1 MDADLGFRLAAFV
14 FLMLCSAGFSA
25 SETALFSL
33 PRPRARAMR
42 RQGGAGARISGLLE
56 RPRRLI
62 TSILMGNEIVNIAAS
77 ALFTGAVVAHLP
89 PGGRWLAPALM
100 TPLLMV
106 FGEITPKSLAARHP
120 ERFSRLLAYPV
131 SAFAIVVSPLR
142 WVFLQ
147 MANGVL
153 SCMGAPPR
161 DPQSILMED
170 EFLHLVDAGHA
181 EGELEEG
188 ERELIH
194 NVFGFHDRTAAD
206 VAAPRTDLE
215 CWEIGLPVAEAI
227 ARVRA
232 ATHSRIPVF
241 EGDRDRIVGVL
252 YVKDFLRQAGRKRF
266 GPEERLEKRMLR
278 APLVVPGGMKLDR
291 LFRRF
296 RHERTHLAIVQDEF
310 GGTLGLVTMT
320 DLLEEIFG
328 EIKDEHGEVEEAWIE
343 REEEDSYLCQGRVP
357 LAEFSEASGWELP
370 AYEEANTLGGAVFT
384 MLGRVPSPNESVR
397 LGSVELTVTETSG
410 SRVLRVRA
418 RRREDA

>member
-1 MDADLGFRLAAFV
+1 MDADLVFRLAAFV
-14 FLMLCSAGFSA
+14 FLMFCSAGFSA

-42 RQGGAGARISGLLE
+42 REGGAGERISDLLE

-62 TSILMGNEIVNIAAS
+62 TSILIGNEIVNIAAS
-77 ALFTGAVVAHLP
+77 ALFTGAVVAHLE
-89 PGGRWLAPALM
+89 PGRRWLAPVFM
-100 TPLLMV
+100 TPLLMI
-106 FGEITPKSLAARHP
+106 FGEITPKSLAARYP
-120 ERFSRLLAYPV
+120 ERFSRLLARPV
-131 SAFAIVVSPLR
+131 SAFALVISPLR

-147 MANGVL
+147 AANGVL

-161 DPQSILMED
+161 APQSILMED

-206 VAAPRTDLE
+206 VAVPRTDLE
-215 CWEIGLPVAEAI
+215 CWEMGLPIAEVVE
-227 ARVRA
+227 RVRA
-232 ATHSRIPVF
+232 GAHSRIPIF

-252 YVKDFLRQAGRKRF
+252 YVKDFLRQTGRRSF
-266 GPEERLEKRMLR
+266 DPGERLTRRMLR

-296 RHERTHLAIVQDEF
+296 RQERTHLAIAQDEF

-328 EIKDEHGEVEEAWIE
+328 EIKDEHEEVEEAWIE
-343 REEEDSYLCQGRVP
+343 RGDDGSYLCQGRVP
-357 LAEFSEASGWELP
+357 LAEFSEASGWALP

-384 MLGRVPSPNESVR
+384 MLGRVPSPDESVR
-397 LGSVELTVTETSG
+397 LGEVEFTVTETSG

-418 RRREDA
+418 RRREDS